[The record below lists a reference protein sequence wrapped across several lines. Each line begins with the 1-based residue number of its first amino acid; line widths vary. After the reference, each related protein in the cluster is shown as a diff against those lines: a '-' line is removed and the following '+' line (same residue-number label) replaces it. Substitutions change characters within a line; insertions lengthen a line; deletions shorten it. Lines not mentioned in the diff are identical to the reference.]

1 MMTINLALRRFLIGC
16 LSSAFMLLLVTA
28 AFGAQDEK
36 VIISYSSR
44 DFSILPAH
52 VALIK
57 GFFKEEGIDP
67 LMVQMRPPVAAPALM
82 NGEIHYTTTFGSM
95 LNAIMQGMPAKLLAV
110 VNEKPPYYIVAR
122 PGIKSV
128 TELRGKK
135 IAAQQRGLSDRVAAE
150 AILESK
156 GIDLKDVQ
164 FVTISGD
171 LPVRMSVLTGGFA
184 DAVCLLPP
192 GPVLLEKDG
201 YRIIAGPDDVKIGS
215 PTMGLT
221 TSSKR
226 LAEKRAEVKKVIR
239 ATVRGLRFVR
249 ERRDET
255 IGIMAQWFTL
265 KPEIAA
271 RSYELILPGFS
282 QAGAISDAHDAS
294 DHRPARSDRRPTA
307 SGFARPGARLYH
319 RAGSTERTE
328 SAMRDLDS
336 AACDVADTK
345 ITALK
350 MRNTMAY
357 PRARSSV
364 VF

>member
-1 MMTINLALRRFLIGC
+1 M
-16 LSSAFMLLLVTA
+16 
-28 AFGAQDEK
+28 
-36 VIISYSSR
+36 
-44 DFSILPAH
+44 
-52 VALIK
+52 
-57 GFFKEEGIDP
+57 
-67 LMVQMRPPVAAPALM
+67 
-82 NGEIHYTTTFGSM
+82 
-95 LNAIMQGMPAKLLAV
+95 
-110 VNEKPPYYIVAR
+110 
-122 PGIKSV
+122 

-221 TSSKR
+221 ASSKR

-255 IGIMAQWFTL
+255 IGIMAKWFTL

-271 RSYELILPGFS
+271 RSYAVDPARLRVK
-282 QAGAISDAHDAS
+282 QAPSSDATMQAIIDLRVQTVGLP
-294 DHRPARSDRRPTA
+294 RPASLDQVRD
-307 SGFARPGARLYH
+307 LYH
-319 RAGSTERTE
+319 RAGSAERTE
-328 SAMRDLDS
+328 TAMKTIESIHERFFLF
-336 AACDVADTK
+336 VGADIK
-345 ITALK
+345 AVMFFFLIQ
-350 MRNTMAY
+350 
-357 PRARSSV
+357 S
-364 VF
+364 